1 MRVRARTHEILD
13 TPADGRLETWVHRL
27 IIGLIVLSIAG
38 LVLET
43 VQPLGD
49 DYRAWF
55 WAVEIAAVSVF
66 TVEYLA
72 RVWASVE
79 SPRYAHPVWGRL
91 RYMATPLAVFDLLA
105 ILPFYLAF
113 VAVDLRALRALRLF
127 RILRL
132 AKLTRY
138 SAAMQ
143 ALGRVFTAKR
153 YELGVTLAI
162 GLALWLI
169 ASTLIYYVEHPAQPD
184 VYTSIPA
191 TMWYSVATLTTVGY
205 GDLYPVTGLGRL
217 LGGIISVLGIA
228 MFALPTAIL
237 GAAFVDE
244 LERVKRDDADE
255 TRARCERCGQ
265 PLRAP
270 D

>member
-1 MRVRARTHEILD
+1 MRIRARTHEILD
-13 TPADGRLETWVHRL
+13 TPAHSPLEAWVHR
-27 IIGLIVLSIAG
+27 IIITLIVLSIVA

-43 VQPLGD
+43 VEPLGA
-49 DYRAWF
+49 DYRTWF
-55 WAVEIAAVSVF
+55 WSIEVVAVSVF
-66 TVEYLA
+66 TVEYIA
-72 RVWASVE
+72 RVWAAVE

-91 RYMATPLAVFDLLA
+91 RYMASPLAIFDLLA

-113 VAVDLRALRALRLF
+113 IAVDLRALRALRLF

-162 GLALWLI
+162 GSVLWLI
-169 ASTLIYYVEHPAQPD
+169 ASTLIYYVENPAQPD

-217 LGGIISVLGIA
+217 LGGVISVLGIA

-244 LERVKRDDADE
+244 LERVKRGEVNDA
-255 TRARCERCGQ
+255 RGRCEHCGQ
-265 PLRAP
+265 PLP
-270 D
+270 

>member
-1 MRVRARTHEILD
+1 MGLRSRTHEILD
-13 TPADGRLETWVHRL
+13 TPAHGPLEAWVHR
-27 IIGLIVLSIAG
+27 IIIALIVLSIVA

-43 VQPLGD
+43 VESLGTN
-49 DYRAWF
+49 YRAWF
-55 WAVEIAAVSVF
+55 WGIEVVAVSVF
-66 TVEYLA
+66 TVEYIA
-72 RVWASVE
+72 RVWAAVE

-91 RYMATPLAVFDLLA
+91 RYMASPLAVFDLLA

-113 VAVDLRALRALRLF
+113 FAIDLRALRALRLF

-143 ALGRVFTAKR
+143 ALGRVVTAKR

-162 GLALWLI
+162 GSILWLI
-169 ASTLIYYVEHPAQPD
+169 ASTLIYFVEHPAQPD

-191 TMWYSVATLTTVGY
+191 TMWFTVATLTTVGY
-205 GDLYPVTGLGRL
+205 GDLYPVTGLGRF
-217 LGGIISVLGIA
+217 LGGIVSVLGIA

-244 LERVKRDDADE
+244 LERVKRGGDDDLRE
-255 TRARCERCGQ
+255 RCESCGQ
-265 PLRAP
+265 PLP
-270 D
+270 

>member
-1 MRVRARTHEILD
+1 MRLRARTHEILD
-13 TPADGRLETWVHRL
+13 TPAHGPVEAWVHR
-27 IIGLIVLSIAG
+27 IIITLIVLSIVG
-38 LVLET
+38 LVIET

-55 WAVEIAAVSVF
+55 WSVEVVAVSVF

-72 RVWASVE
+72 RVWAAVE

-91 RYMATPLAVFDLLA
+91 RYMASPLAIFDLLA

-113 VAVDLRALRALRLF
+113 MAVDLRALRALRLF

-169 ASTLIYYVEHPAQPD
+169 ASTLIYYVEHPAQPE

-244 LERVKRDDADE
+244 LERVKRGEVDDLRE
-255 TRARCERCGQ
+255 RCEHCGH
-265 PLRAP
+265 LL
-270 D
+270 